1 MVEKMRVLVQQ
12 NVMQLSIC
20 VRLVRQN
27 DISAQHT
34 YAKGGFDIRGFVHG
48 HDGAAGLTP
57 DLAQQGKP
65 CGCPRMAWLAARSS
79 FTAILQRVM
88 AAPNSQMRVRLCD

>member
-12 NVMQLSIC
+12 NVMQLGIG

-34 YAKGGFDIRGFVHG
+34 YAKGGFDIRAVR
-48 HDGAAGLTP
+48 
-57 DLAQQGKP
+57 
-65 CGCPRMAWLAARSS
+65 PRTLM
-79 FTAILQRVM
+79 
-88 AAPNSQMRVRLCD
+88 VRPV